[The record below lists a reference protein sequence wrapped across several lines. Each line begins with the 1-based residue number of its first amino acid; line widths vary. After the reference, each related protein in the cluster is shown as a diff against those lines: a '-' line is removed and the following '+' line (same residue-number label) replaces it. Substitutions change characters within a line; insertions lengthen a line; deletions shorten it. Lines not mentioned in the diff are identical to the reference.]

1 MVRIPSS
8 LKWLLTRRARLMGD
22 KRKLAA
28 RLPETIAK
36 IELELMQAQQRLE
49 SCTRRLMIA
58 KQHGPARIKLMEQ
71 DLAAVDNAIRLHEI
85 DIDPEL
91 LRPIE
96 TQEKGRVFSHGELTR
111 LILQALKYADGST
124 LNTTEIA
131 LIVAQNS
138 GLEFSTEDLQSLRL
152 SVRYR
157 LKNLVLTGDVQ
168 RMPTA
173 KTSRDGRWAAKAA
186 HAVTQ
191 PAEAATCDVASTR
204 ATILSDHA

>member
-22 KRKLAA
+22 KRKLTA
-28 RLPETIAK
+28 RLPGVIAK

-58 KQHGPARIKLMEQ
+58 KQHGAARIKLIEH
-71 DLAAVDNAIRLHEI
+71 DLATIDNTIRLHDI
-85 DIDPEL
+85 GIAIDPEL
-91 LRPIE
+91 LRPIK

-111 LILQALKYADGST
+111 SILQALKYADGST
-124 LNTTEIA
+124 LTTTEIA

-138 GLEFSTEDLQSLRL
+138 GLEFSTEDLQGLRL

-157 LKNLVLTGDVQ
+157 LKNLALTGDVQ

-173 KTSRDGRWAAKAA
+173 KTSRDGRWAEKAA
-186 HAVTQ
+186 
-191 PAEAATCDVASTR
+191 
-204 ATILSDHA
+204 